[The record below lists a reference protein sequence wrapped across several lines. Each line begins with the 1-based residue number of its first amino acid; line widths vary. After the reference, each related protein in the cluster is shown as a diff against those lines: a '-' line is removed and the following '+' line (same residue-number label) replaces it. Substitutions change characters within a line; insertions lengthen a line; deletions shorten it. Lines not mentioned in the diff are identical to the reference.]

1 MECNKTP
8 GSDGLPAEF
17 YKVFWNDI
25 ADFKLIPKKD
35 AEPYFIKN
43 WRPISLLNCDYKIA
57 AKAIANR
64 FKHVLPNLID
74 NDQTGFLK
82 GRFIGEN
89 IRLVDGI
96 IKFAAAKN
104 LPGLLLFLDFEKA
117 FDTVEW
123 SFIQKTLQHY
133 NFGPSAMNWI
143 RLFYHNTESCIL
155 NNGWSSAFFK
165 LGRGVRQGCP
175 LSPYLFILCA
185 EILAETIRKN
195 ENIKGITINE
205 QEIKI
210 SQYADDT
217 TLILDGSTVSFTT
230 SLQIL
235 DLFKEISGLRL
246 NNKKTVALWIGANTG
261 KEANL
266 DPEKDFKWEKDKVKA
281 LGVWLSTNPE
291 TTIEANYSE
300 KLTKVKNSLSC
311 WELRRLSLLGKI
323 TVLKSLI
330 VSQLV
335 YILSPLPTNHNF
347 IGEIN
352 NIFFNFLWDGKGDKI
367 KRDIMISDYE
377 NGGLKMIDI
386 KLFNSA
392 LKSGWIKKYLDK
404 ENHGKW
410 KLLFDLELRNFGGE
424 AIFRGNLSKEDLSK
438 YIKISDSFT
447 LEILQIWSD
456 IKYEANILSI
466 EQLKAHNLWQNS
478 LIRVGNRPIHYRSWS
493 SKGVTTVGHLMKDD
507 NNFLSFSDFTERYDI
522 ETNFLTFQGV
532 ISAVKSLWKSNEAN
546 LHNENAIY
554 ESFID
559 TFLKT
564 KKPNRPAYKILVS
577 KKQKRPITAQRKWV
591 TDCML
596 ETQENID
603 WKTVYRTPF
612 LCTKITKLI
621 VFQFKLLHRRL
632 VTNSF
637 LTKINLKDNEQCTF
651 CQNDKE
657 TLIHLFWTCQ
667 VSILFWQ
674 GFKQWAI
681 NRGELSN
688 ITNLSPCLVLGLKP
702 NKNKSINFYFLIAR
716 YFIWTCK
723 MRNIS
728 PKIENFPLFLSHY
741 DTTKTFS

>member
-1 MECNKTP
+1 M
-8 GSDGLPAEF
+8 
-17 YKVFWNDI
+17 
-25 ADFKLIPKKD
+25 
-35 AEPYFIKN
+35 
-43 WRPISLLNCDYKIA
+43 
-57 AKAIANR
+57 
-64 FKHVLPNLID
+64 
-74 NDQTGFLK
+74 
-82 GRFIGEN
+82 
-89 IRLVDGI
+89 
-96 IKFAAAKN
+96 
-104 LPGLLLFLDFEKA
+104 
-117 FDTVEW
+117 
-123 SFIQKTLQHY
+123 
-133 NFGPSAMNWI
+133 
-143 RLFYHNTESCIL
+143 
-155 NNGWSSAFFK
+155 
-165 LGRGVRQGCP
+165 
-175 LSPYLFILCA
+175 
-185 EILAETIRKN
+185 
-195 ENIKGITINE
+195 
-205 QEIKI
+205 
-210 SQYADDT
+210 
-217 TLILDGSTVSFTT
+217 
-230 SLQIL
+230 
-235 DLFKEISGLRL
+235 
-246 NNKKTVALWIGANTG
+246 WIGANTG

-377 NGGLKMIDI
+377 NGGLTIDI

-392 LKSGWIKKYLDK
+392 LKSGWIKKYLDQ

-424 AIFRGNLSKEDLSK
+424 EIFRGNLSKEDLSK

-577 KKQKRPITAQRKWV
+577 KKPKRIMSSALFVKMIKRLSSTFSGLVR
-591 TDCML
+591 
-596 ETQENID
+596 
-603 WKTVYRTPF
+603 YPF
-612 LCTKITKLI
+612 FFGK
-621 VFQFKLLHRRL
+621 V
-632 VTNSF
+632 
-637 LTKINLKDNEQCTF
+637 
-651 CQNDKE
+651 
-657 TLIHLFWTCQ
+657 
-667 VSILFWQ
+667 
-674 GFKQWAI
+674 
-681 NRGELSN
+681 LSN
-688 ITNLSPCLVLGLKP
+688 GQSTE
-702 NKNKSINFYFLIAR
+702 
-716 YFIWTCK
+716 
-723 MRNIS
+723 
-728 PKIENFPLFLSHY
+728 ENFQILLIYHHAWY
-741 DTTKTFS
+741 